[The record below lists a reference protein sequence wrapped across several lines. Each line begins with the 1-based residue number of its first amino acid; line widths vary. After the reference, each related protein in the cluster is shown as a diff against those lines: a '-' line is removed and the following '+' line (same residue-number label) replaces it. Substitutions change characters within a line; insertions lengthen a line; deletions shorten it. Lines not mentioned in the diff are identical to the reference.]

1 MLTIQQKRNLE
12 KAVRAAVTAPS
23 ASNPITTA
31 AEVTAAQAA
40 VAALQP
46 WEQTVGNVVQV
57 KSGFGAGGVK
67 VDEIEFA
74 SGEAAVNG
82 NWKMSLSGD
91 DIDASR
97 RESGTWVEKGGF
109 IA

>member
-1 MLTIQQKRNLE
+1 MLTIQQRRALE
-12 KAVRAAVTAPS
+12 AAVRQTTFETGEALSTGDNVWEES
-23 ASNPITTA
+23 A
-31 AEVTAAQAA
+31 
-40 VAALQP
+40 
-46 WEQTVGNVVQV
+46 GVVQV
-57 KSGFGAGGVK
+57 KSGFGASGVK
-67 VDEIEFA
+67 VDAIEFA
-74 SGEAAVNG
+74 SGEVEVNG